1 LSGDGKGGCQE
12 DQRKGNREARGGRLD
27 GAEIRWTWMDH
38 AVDVLLAKM
47 IVFD

>member
-1 LSGDGKGGCQE
+1 
-12 DQRKGNREARGGRLD
+12 LD